1 MPAVRRFS
9 VFRSAP
15 LRPPVG
21 PEQIRDPGMDL
32 HPALTERAS
41 DTILTLLD
49 RGAERLRCADARSL
63 RT

>member
-1 MPAVRRFS
+1 M
-9 VFRSAP
+9 
-15 LRPPVG
+15 G